1 MLGGRA
7 AARLSTGA
15 SGSAIAA
22 AMLIAGL
29 AMPAYA
35 QETTDPAAE
44 SEEVVVT
51 GFRAALESA
60 VSTKRDSEQIVES
73 VSAEDIGKLPDASI
87 AESIARLP
95 GLTSQRI
102 SGRSSFISIRG
113 FGPDF
118 SATLLNGRPQ
128 TSTNDNRGIEFDQY
142 PSEVVSAVNVY
153 KTPNASL
160 TSQGLVGTVDIRTIR
175 PLEYGKEVFAVG
187 ARGIYTDMGKLNS
200 GSKDWGYRLNATYVG
215 KFMDDRLGIAL
226 AAAYVDEPYQIEEFE
241 AWGYAGVGGNNL
253 IGGVKPFVT

>member
-1 MLGGRA
+1 MRHMLGGRP

-22 AMLIAGL
+22 AMLFAGL

-35 QETTDPAAE
+35 QDTAEPAPEA
-44 SEEVVVT
+44 EEVVVT

-60 VSTKRDSEQIVES
+60 VSTKKDSDQIVES

-142 PSEVVSAVNVY
+142 PSEIVNGVNVY
-153 KTPNASL
+153 KTPNAAL
-160 TSQGLVGTVDIRTIR
+160 PTQGLVGTIDIRTIR
-175 PLEYGKEVFAVG
+175 PL
-187 ARGIYTDMGKLNS
+187 
-200 GSKDWGYRLNATYVG
+200 
-215 KFMDDRLGIAL
+215 
-226 AAAYVDEPYQIEEFE
+226 
-241 AWGYAGVGGNNL
+241 
-253 IGGVKPFVT
+253 